1 MLLQS
6 AGLTYGF
13 IRGDILP
20 QDLDQG
26 TVPAPLIS
34 RQVVVYSCIHTIIR
48 EREREGGFRSDCAQK
63 RESAYP
69 RDICINWRGSSR
81 DRMKINRGNEYS
93 DIKCKFREKNSEFEK
108 FRCNI
113 TRNESLVVNG
123 EFSDPNCESSSK
135 FEKKKKKN

>member
-26 TVPAPLIS
+26 TVPAPVIS

-48 EREREGGFRSDCAQK
+48 ERERGRVSFRLCSEVRKCISTRYLHKLA
-63 RESAYP
+63 RHESGQ
-69 RDICINWRGSSR
+69 DENSLL
-81 DRMKINRGNEYS
+81 INRGNEYS
-93 DIKCKFREKNSEFEK
+93 NIECKFRERNSEFEK

-113 TRNESLVVNG
+113 NKSLVVN
-123 EFSDPNCESSSK
+123 E
-135 FEKKKKKN
+135 